1 MIQIS
6 TSLIYFFHHF
16 VCNILHSLITGMSF
30 CLFTHGNGAT
40 VIQGA
45 DYAFVGL
52 VVFVADDVGEICEKH
67 VLIRDGLFAL
77 TMPK

>member
-1 MIQIS
+1 
-6 TSLIYFFHHF
+6 
-16 VCNILHSLITGMSF
+16 MSF